1 MSISSNQIGFR
12 KFAPS
17 IPQITTLMESTE
29 EKKSLNFIE
38 QIIEK
43 DLETGKHQDIHTRF
57 PPEPNGYLHI
67 GHAKAICVNFGLG
80 RAYNGKVNLRFD
92 DTNPS
97 AEKAEYVA
105 AIKENI
111 EWLGFEWD
119 KLLHTSDH
127 FDGLYNYAVQ
137 LIKSGNA
144 YVCEQTPE
152 EMAKFKGSPTEPG
165 KNSPFRDRTP
175 EENLALFEKMKSG
188 EFDEGSMTLRAKID
202 MAHNNM
208 HMRDPLMYRIM
219 KQEHHRTGST
229 WCIYP
234 IYDFAHGVSDA
245 IEGITHSIC
254 TLEFEVHRPLYEWFN
269 DKIDTISKPQQIEMA
284 RLNISNSVTSK
295 RKIKLLIDKGV
306 VGGWDDPRL
315 TTLAGIKRRGI
326 PAQAIKDLA
335 EGVGIS
341 KRNSITEATRLD
353 FYTRQVLNKTAN
365 RVMAVLDP
373 LKVTITNYEE
383 DAEELCEAKNNPEDE
398 SAGVRMMP
406 LSRTLYIEKAD
417 FKEDASR
424 KFFRLTNGKE
434 VRFKHGYYIKCNE
447 IIKDDQGNITELLCT
462 YDKSTKGGWSDDGRK
477 IKGTIHWVSAKHA
490 LKAKINLYDNLF
502 NSENP
507 EEGGRDFLEDVNPDS
522 LEIIEAWVEPIV
534 GELAPGT
541 TVQFDRTGYFCIDK
555 DSKKG
560 DLIINRTV
568 TMRDKKK

>member
-1 MSISSNQIGFR
+1 
-12 KFAPS
+12 
-17 IPQITTLMESTE
+17 MESTE

-38 QIIEK
+38 HIIEN
-43 DLETGKHQDIHTRF
+43 DLETGKQQEVYTRF

-67 GHAKAICVNFGLG
+67 GHAKAICVNFGIG
-80 RAYNGKVNLRFD
+80 AAYNGKVNLRFD
-92 DTNPS
+92 DTNPA

-111 EWLGFEWD
+111 EWLGFKWD

-127 FDGLYNYAVQ
+127 FDALYDYAVQ
-137 LIKSGNA
+137 LIKSGDA
-144 YVCEQTPE
+144 YVCEQTAE
-152 EMAKFKGSPTEPG
+152 EMKQFKGTPTEPG
-165 KNSPFRDRTP
+165 KNSPFRERTAD
-175 EENLALFEKMKSG
+175 ENLALFEKMKTG

-202 MAHNNM
+202 MAHANM
-208 HMRDPLMYRIM
+208 HMRDPLMYRII
-219 KQEHHRTGST
+219 KQDHHRTGNK

-269 DKIDTISKPQQIEMA
+269 NKIDTKYKPQQIEMA

-295 RKIKLLIDKGV
+295 RKVKRLIDEGV

-326 PAQAIKDLA
+326 PAQAIRDLA
-335 EGVGIS
+335 EGVGVS
-341 KRNSITEATRLD
+341 KRNSITESTRLD
-353 FYTRQVLNKTAN
+353 FYTRQILNKTAN

-383 DAEELCEAKNNPEDE
+383 GAEELCEAKNNPEDE

-406 LSRTLYIEKAD
+406 LGRTLYIEKAD
-417 FKEDASR
+417 FLENASR

-434 VRFKHGYYIKCNE
+434 VRFKHGYYIMCNE
-447 IIKDDQGNITELLCT
+447 IIKDAEGNITELLCT
-462 YDKSTKGGWSDDGRK
+462 YDKTTKGGWSDDGRK
-477 IKGTIHWVSAKHA
+477 IKGTIHWVSAQHA
-490 LKAKINLYDNLF
+490 LKAKINLYDSLF

-507 EEGGRDFLEDVNPDS
+507 EEGGRDFMDDINPDS
-522 LEIIEAWVEPIV
+522 LETIEAWVEPIV
-534 GELAPGT
+534 GDLAPGT

-555 DSKKG
+555 DSTKG

-568 TMRDKKK
+568 TMRDNKK